1 MAEPLPL
8 SPSARIDAVISW
20 VDGRDPQHLR
30 KRMRWLGREQG
41 PLSENAVNPHRWNE
55 ADELGIC
62 LRSIAL
68 NAPWLRRVFIVTDA
82 QTPDLPDLPG
92 DFAAKIRLIDHAQIF
107 AGTGAALPSFNS
119 LSIETALWRIPGLS
133 ERFLYF
139 NDDVF
144 LTAPLDP
151 GDMFQGRAPVLR
163 GAWRDLS
170 AMLTPDARADPALLN
185 HVVQV
190 NAAILLG
197 VPPARVFQAA
207 HVVHPLRRSVMAD
220 LAARFADQF
229 AQNLSHRF
237 RAVTQFQ
244 PMALHNHAC
253 ILADQAAFLPA
264 RDDLHIHSGLS
275 HTARPEELRALLT
288 RAREPGIRFLCV
300 NDLPHLESRVPD
312 ARVRIEQA
320 LRSGAR
326 AA

>member
-8 SPSARIDAVISW
+8 SPSPRIDAVIAW

-30 KRMRWLGREQG
+30 KRMRWLGKEAG

-92 DFAAKIRLIDHAQIF
+92 DFAAKIRVIDHAQIF

-119 LSIETALWRIPGLS
+119 LAIETALWRIPGLS
-133 ERFLYF
+133 EKFLYF

-144 LTAPLDP
+144 LTAPLLP
-151 GDMFQGRAPVLR
+151 GDMFQGRSPVLR

-170 AMLTPDARADPALLN
+170 AMQNDDCRADPALLN

-197 VPPARVFQAA
+197 VAPARMFQAA
-207 HVVHPLRRSVMAD
+207 HVVHPLRRSVMAE
-220 LAARFADQF
+220 LAGRFADAF
-229 AQNLSHRF
+229 VKNLGYRF
-237 RAVTQFQ
+237 RSVAQFQ

-275 HTARPEELRALLT
+275 HTAGPEELRALLT